1 MVPIEQALMKLMMTP
16 KLLSMKKLLM
26 KLQMILTSNDG
37 KALSDTAKLT
47 TVRPPEVNNISKRA
61 LKYSTVNPSNQAIMK
76 VEECLEYLQTNI
88 RSVTSKN
95 FHKTE

>member
-1 MVPIEQALMKLMMTP
+1 MINTLVPIAQALMTP

-61 LKYSTVNPSNQAIMK
+61 LK
-76 VEECLEYLQTNI
+76 VEECLEYL
-88 RSVTSKN
+88 
-95 FHKTE
+95 